1 MSNKTIIV
9 VAPTKNAEPLKDELF
24 ERFGK
29 DHDIVFADSFAAAMM
44 MDKNTVFLIE
54 PIDLPPPI
62 PDLHVILQE
71 HDIQNVSLHSS
82 HLMNEGRD
90 SEITSFNRRMYL
102 HTKLVESF
110 TKKDLGVV
118 VDVVQ
123 TPVEDYTELLTRIV
137 PTTPLR
143 GNTAEMQFID
153 DAGFQKPAPE
163 FTQEDPAPQAVEVE
177 SFKSEVQETP
187 ISETLNEISEPES
200 KVEDLAQHIL
210 DNGLPETQTA
220 DNYPQLP
227 MTEEEKERAAKFPDN
242 LENVEL
248 TGTLDFNPQATVTH
262 VQPIPP
268 LEEQPSVEF
277 VKPTVEQGS
286 ETIVTEE
293 TKQLEPSSAPEVDFD
308 PIAAAFET
316 SVTQAQNE
324 STSPTPPSNE
334 PVDESL
340 AQSED
345 PKYPQVD
352 STVEVPPK
360 LFSESKSSSVPYLS
374 DWGGS
379 HLTYGRVFDGIDRKV
394 NFALN
399 NNRQP
404 KLNPFEQHVVQ
415 VSNDAIA
422 NEELHKQQYVE
433 GARWSSYVTT
443 PTTRVP
449 VFTPIKNPDYG
460 DAKYIGTDAV
470 SLLQNRMEIG
480 CKLGVFLP
488 HTGIYFILNSPDD
501 EEVLNTL
508 SVINNYRI
516 EALRAS
522 SGILLGNSNFYL
534 YRQVLNLFI
543 NNLAGCSLSSW
554 NKEVLLGL
562 IDERDMNIISA
573 ALAASI
579 YPDGYEYRQAC
590 GLVKGKKTCEH
601 ITAKLLDLRRLVF
614 VDNSRLS
621 ETQRQLAAGGLRER
635 SLNEIKTYQD
645 TNYLGFKKAYE
656 ITPGI
661 SFVYK
666 AQPIN
671 VVIEAGEQWIKEIES
686 TVDSIVTF
694 NEDEET
700 RNNEIRR
707 RINLAR
713 IREYGHW
720 VVEIQVDGESNTITD
735 RTKINQLLKSLSRKQ
750 NVLDK
755 VSETLSEFQRLSQIA
770 VVAVPRVACES
781 CGQTDQ
787 KDLDI
792 SPHLIPQ
799 DATSRFFTLAHQRLS

>member
-1 MSNKTIIV
+1 MSKTIIV
-9 VAPTKNAEPLKDELF
+9 VAPTRNTEPLKDEIFNRL
-24 ERFGK
+24 GK
-29 DHDIVFADSFAAAMM
+29 DHDIVFADSFATAMM
-44 MDKNTVFLIE
+44 SNSNTVFVIE
-54 PIDLPPPI
+54 PIDLPPAV
-62 PDLHVILQE
+62 PDLNIV
-71 HDIQNVSLHSS
+71 IQNHDMQSVSKHSAF
-82 HLMNEGRD
+82 LMAENRD
-90 SEITSFNRRMYL
+90 VEISGFNRRMFM
-102 HTKLVESF
+102 HNKLVESL
-110 TKKDLGVV
+110 TKTDLGVV
-118 VDVVQ
+118 VDVIP
-123 TPVEDYTELLTRIV
+123 TPVEDYTDIASRIV
-137 PTTPLR
+137 PTLR
-143 GNTAEMQFID
+143 GQTKDIQQID
-153 DAGFQKPAPE
+153 DAGFTAASEPIVPVVEELREKLEQTTMATDTVVEPDVQG
-163 FTQEDPAPQAVEVE
+163 TQVEVNVE
-177 SFKSEVQETP
+177 KIETEIP
-187 ISETLNEISEPES
+187 THLQKVLEDSETVEQDPEAKAFLDRTVELGQAMAEAQFIDLKPDEPE
-200 KVEDLAQHIL
+200 
-210 DNGLPETQTA
+210 P
-220 DNYPQLP
+220 
-227 MTEEEKERAAKFPDN
+227 
-242 LENVEL
+242 
-248 TGTLDFNPQATVTH
+248 
-262 VQPIPP
+262 
-268 LEEQPSVEF
+268 
-277 VKPTVEQGS
+277 QGS
-286 ETIVTEE
+286 ETKVTEE
-293 TKQLEPSSAPEVDFD
+293 TKQPEPTVPEVDFD
-308 PIAAAFET
+308 PIAAAFES
-316 SVTQAQNE
+316 SVEKAQEEQPSEVANE
-324 STSPTPPSNE
+324 TKE
-334 PVDESL
+334 PVDNSL
-340 AQSED
+340 AEAEN
-345 PKYPQVD
+345 PKYPQVAH
-352 STVEVPPK
+352 TVEVPAK
-360 LFSESKSSSVPYLS
+360 IFTESKDKDAPYLS

-379 HLTYGRVFDGIDRKV
+379 HITYGRVFDGIDRKV
-394 NFALN
+394 QFALN

-404 KLNPFEQHVVQ
+404 KLNLFEQHIVQ

-433 GARWSSYVTT
+433 GAKWSSYVTT
-443 PTTRVP
+443 PTVRVP

-460 DAKYIGTDAV
+460 DAKYVGPDAV
-470 SLLQNRMEIG
+470 SILQNRMGIG

-501 EEVLNTL
+501 EDVLNTL

-554 NKEVLLGL
+554 NKESLLSL

-601 ITAKLLDLRRLVF
+601 ITSKLLDLRRLVF

-621 ETQRQLAAGGLRER
+621 ETQRQLAAGGIKER
-635 SLNEIKTYQD
+635 SLTEIKNYQD

-666 AQPIN
+666 AQSIG
-671 VVIEAGEQWIKEIES
+671 VVIEAGEQWIKEIEA

-720 VVEIQVDGESNTITD
+720 VVEIQVDGETNTITD
-735 RTKINQLLKSLSRKQ
+735 RAKINKLLKSLSRKQ
-750 NVLDK
+750 GVLDK

-770 VVAVPRVACES
+770 IVAVPRVPCEG
-781 CGQTDQ
+781 CQQTNE

>member
-1 MSNKTIIV
+1 V
-9 VAPTKNAEPLKDELF
+9 F
-24 ERFGK
+24 E
-29 DHDIVFADSFAAAMM
+29 
-44 MDKNTVFLIE
+44 
-54 PIDLPPPI
+54 
-62 PDLHVILQE
+62 
-71 HDIQNVSLHSS
+71 
-82 HLMNEGRD
+82 
-90 SEITSFNRRMYL
+90 
-102 HTKLVESF
+102 
-110 TKKDLGVV
+110 
-118 VDVVQ
+118 
-123 TPVEDYTELLTRIV
+123 
-137 PTTPLR
+137 
-143 GNTAEMQFID
+143 
-153 DAGFQKPAPE
+153 
-163 FTQEDPAPQAVEVE
+163 
-177 SFKSEVQETP
+177 ET
-187 ISETLNEISEPES
+187 
-200 KVEDLAQHIL
+200 
-210 DNGLPETQTA
+210 
-220 DNYPQLP
+220 
-227 MTEEEKERAAKFPDN
+227 
-242 LENVEL
+242 
-248 TGTLDFNPQATVTH
+248 
-262 VQPIPP
+262 
-268 LEEQPSVEF
+268 PSVEF
-277 VKPTVEQGS
+277 VKPTIEQGS
-286 ETIVTEE
+286 KTIVTEE
-293 TKQLEPSSAPEVDFD
+293 NKQPEPSQSPEVDFD

-316 SVTQAQNE
+316 SVAQAQDE
-324 STSPTPPSNE
+324 STSPTAPSNE

-360 LFSESKSSSVPYLS
+360 LFSESKSNNVPYLS

-379 HLTYGRVFDGIDRKV
+379 HITYGRVFDGIDRKV

-443 PTTRVP
+443 PTARVP
-449 VFTPIKNPDYG
+449 IFTPIKNPDYG

-601 ITAKLLDLRRLVF
+601 IAAKLLDLRRLVF

-735 RTKINQLLKSLSRKQ
+735 RAKINKLLKSLSRKQ
-750 NVLDK
+750 GVLDK

-770 VVAVPRVACES
+770 IVAVPRVACEG
-781 CGQTDQ
+781 CKQTDQ

>member
-44 MDKNTVFLIE
+44 MDKNTVFLIK

-71 HDIQNVSLHSS
+71 HTINDVSLHAS

-90 SEITSFNRRMYL
+90 AEITNFNRSMYL
-102 HTKLVESF
+102 HSKLVESF
-110 TKKDLGVV
+110 TKKDLGVT

-153 DAGFQKPAPE
+153 DAGFQKPTPE
-163 FTQEDPAPQAVEVE
+163 FTQEDPIPEVVEE
-177 SFKSEVQETP
+177 KSFKSEVQETP

-200 KVEDLAQHIL
+200 KVEDLAQDIT
-210 DNGLPETQTA
+210 DNDLPTSQTT
-220 DNYPQLP
+220 DNYHQS
-227 MTEEEKERAAKFPDN
+227 
-242 LENVEL
+242 
-248 TGTLDFNPQATVTH
+248 TVTDA
-262 VQPIPP
+262 QSIPT

-277 VKPTVEQGS
+277 IKPIVEQGS
-286 ETIVTEE
+286 KTIVTEE
-293 TKQLEPSSAPEVDFD
+293 IKQPEPNQSPEVDFD

-316 SVTQAQNE
+316 SVAQAQDE
-324 STSPTPPSNE
+324 PTSPTTLSNE
-334 PVDESL
+334 PVDDSL
-340 AQSED
+340 ARAED

-352 STVEVPPK
+352 STVELPAK
-360 LFSESKSSSVPYLS
+360 LFSESKSNDVPYLS

-443 PTTRVP
+443 PTARVP

-554 NKEVLLGL
+554 NKEVLLSL

-735 RTKINQLLKSLSRKQ
+735 RAKINKLLKSLSRKQ
-750 NVLDK
+750 GVLDK

-770 VVAVPRVACES
+770 IVAVPRVACED
-781 CGQTDQ
+781 CKQTDQ

>member
-9 VAPTKNAEPLKDELF
+9 IAPTKNSEPLKDELF

-44 MDKNTVFLIE
+44 TDKNTVFLIE

-71 HDIQNVSLHSS
+71 HTINDVSLHAS

-90 SEITSFNRRMYL
+90 AEITNFNRSMYL
-102 HTKLVESF
+102 HSKLVESF
-110 TKKDLGVV
+110 TKKDLGVT

-137 PTTPLR
+137 PTTQLR
-143 GNTAEMQFID
+143 GNVAEMQFID
-153 DAGFQKPAPE
+153 DAVFQKPTPE
-163 FTQEDPAPQAVEVE
+163 FTKEDPIPEVVEEE

-200 KVEDLAQHIL
+200 KVEDLAQYIT
-210 DNGLPETQTA
+210 DNDLPASQTT
-220 DNYPQLP
+220 DNYPQS
-227 MTEEEKERAAKFPDN
+227 
-242 LENVEL
+242 
-248 TGTLDFNPQATVTH
+248 TVTDA
-262 VQPIPP
+262 QSIPT

-277 VKPTVEQGS
+277 IKPIVEQGS
-286 ETIVTEE
+286 KTIVTEE
-293 TKQLEPSSAPEVDFD
+293 IKQPEPNQSPEVDFD

-316 SVTQAQNE
+316 SVAQAQDE
-324 STSPTPPSNE
+324 PTSPTTLSNE
-334 PVDESL
+334 PVDDSL
-340 AQSED
+340 AQAED

-360 LFSESKSSSVPYLS
+360 LFSESKSNDVPYLS

-379 HLTYGRVFDGIDRKV
+379 HITYGRVFDSIDRKV

-399 NNRQP
+399 NNRTP

-433 GARWSSYVTT
+433 GSRWSSYVTT
-443 PTTRVP
+443 PTARVP

-460 DAKYIGTDAV
+460 DAKYVGADAV

-543 NNLAGCSLSSW
+543 NNLAGCSLASW

-590 GLVKGKKTCEH
+590 GLVKGKTTCEH

-635 SLNEIKTYQD
+635 SLTEINTYKE

-666 AQPIN
+666 AQPMN
-671 VVIEAGEQWIKEIES
+671 VVIEAGEKWIKEIEA

-735 RTKINQLLKSLSRKQ
+735 RDKINKLLKSLSRKQ
-750 NVLDK
+750 GVLDK
-755 VSETLSEFQRLSQIA
+755 VSETLSEFQRLSQVAI
-770 VVAVPRVACES
+770 VAVPRVQCEG